1 MSEQPLVSVIIPTY
15 NRSYIV
21 GNAIQ
26 SALDQTYAN
35 KEILVVDDGSE
46 DDTHT
51 LVKAFPGVKY
61 ILQEH
66 GGQAAA
72 RNTGWQNAKGI
83 YISTLDSDDIWNTL
97 FLEKSIAV
105 LEQYSLDFVFS
116 NWNQEQIEG
125 GVIDFFSY
133 DEYLKPY
140 LPKDAEE
147 TWIHLNSSQLRDLYI
162 QCCPSPSSSLV
173 LRSSSIEKGW
183 NKEMNIGDDWCM
195 LLDMIL
201 SKKTKAAFTTEKLW
215 LKHINF
221 DNLYDGRDFR
231 EVNKLLWVSDIRT
244 ILSRHKSTLTKK
256 EYQFIEKRYLINLI
270 RSAKHNI
277 FHYSQFSEGLGMMKK
292 AITINPFYATTIFY
306 ALFLEAIKRKFK
318 KTPG

>member
-1 MSEQPLVSVIIPTY
+1 MSDQPLVSVIIPTY
-15 NRSYIV
+15 NRSYMV
-21 GNAIQ
+21 GNAIR

-35 KEILVVDDGSE
+35 KEIIVVDDGSE
-46 DDTHT
+46 DDTEAV
-51 LVKAFPGVKY
+51 VKAFPDVQY
-61 ILQEH
+61 VLQEH

-72 RNTGWQNAKGI
+72 RNTGWKNSKGV
-83 YISTLDSDDIWNTL
+83 YVSTLDSDDIWDPL

-105 LEQYSLDFVFS
+105 LEGSDLDFVFS
-116 NWNQEQIEG
+116 NWNQERIEG

-140 LPKDAEE
+140 IQNGNGS
-147 TWIHLNSSQLRDLYI
+147 TWIHLNSAQLRDLYI

-173 LRSSSIEKGW
+173 LRSSSIVKGW

-195 LLDMIL
+195 LLDLIL
-201 SKKTKAAFTTEKLW
+201 SKQARAAFTTQKLW

-231 EVNKLLWVSDIRT
+231 EVNKLLWVSDIRSM
-244 ILSRHKSTLTKK
+244 LARHKNSLTRS
-256 EYQFIEKRYLINLI
+256 EYKFIERRYLKNLV
-270 RSAKHNI
+270 RSAKHSLFN
-277 FHYSQFSEGLGMMKK
+277 YSNFSEGVSMMKK
-292 AITINPFYATTIFY
+292 AMAINPFYATRVFSK
-306 ALFLEAIKRKFK
+306 LFLEAAKRKLR